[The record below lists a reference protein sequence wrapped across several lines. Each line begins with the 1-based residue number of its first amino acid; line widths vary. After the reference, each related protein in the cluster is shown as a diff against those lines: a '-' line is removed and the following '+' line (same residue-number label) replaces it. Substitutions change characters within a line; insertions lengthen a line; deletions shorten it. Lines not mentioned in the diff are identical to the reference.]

1 LEGSYDVKWI
11 VEGPVPLSDENT
23 TRIVLSKF
31 ITQDR
36 EAMAVLSRAVAD
48 YLSRAD
54 KAREAEKPLQGD
66 S

>member
-23 TRIVLSKF
+23 RIVLSKF

-36 EAMAVLSRAVAD
+36 EAMAILSRAVAD

>member
-1 LEGSYDVKWI
+1 MKWI

-23 TRIVLSKF
+23 RIVLSKF
-31 ITQDR
+31 ISQDR
-36 EAMAVLSRAVAD
+36 EAMAILSQVVAD